1 MDSISL
7 EGENVKTANYS
18 NEIVIP
24 PLIKNFECKF
34 KLRPVE
40 NGILS
45 MKGLQIR
52 IGNLIYFNQ
61 IDSRGIGTLYKFLK

>member
-1 MDSISL
+1 MKVFLTNPLNEFVTIDSLSL

-34 KLRPVE
+34 KLWPVE
-40 NGILS
+40 HGMLS
-45 MKGLQIR
+45 MKGL
-52 IGNLIYFNQ
+52 
-61 IDSRGIGTLYKFLK
+61 